1 MPLQEFWND
10 DPDLLWTY
18 RNLYIQRM
26 EQDIKLQ
33 QEIINYQSWLQG
45 LYIQRAIVSSFHEKI
60 NYYDKPIDFNA
71 KPKTKQEIA
80 QRIKERTKQGQMILQ
95 QRSENKG

>member
-1 MPLQEFWND
+1 MQK
-10 DPDLLWTY
+10 
-18 RNLYIQRM
+18 M

-45 LYIQRAIVSSFHEKI
+45 LYIQRAIASNFSKEIKYFE
-60 NYYDKPIDFNA
+60 KPIDFDA
-71 KPKTKQEIA
+71 KPKTKQKIA
-80 QRIKERTKQGQMILQ
+80 QRIKERTRQGQIILQ